1 MVFRMVNWLE
11 NYSHEFFLI
20 YFFAFPVLLLMLQF
34 LFWLVLL
41 RKNFGGCLFSKYE
54 LSAIVFIQK
63 NTVKCSS
70 EQDMK
75 CFSLWLEF
83 LLFWKCSL
91 LPFLFRS
98 VFTVQKKNLSTLQV
112 SFYMANRQ
120 IIMLFLYKAQ
130 IYFGNTK
137 NIAKGYSWFLLN
149 FWCNFGFYF
158 LIKLCTKNFKGLSVE
173 LRHRKAVT
181 RSMWVTEVWL

>member
-1 MVFRMVNWLE
+1 M
-11 NYSHEFFLI
+11 SFFLFI
-20 YFFAFPVLLLMLQF
+20 FLLF
-34 LFWLVLL
+34 RYYCYNFCFGWCCCE
-41 RKNFGGCLFSKYE
+41 KNFGGCLFSKYE

-91 LPFLFRS
+91 LQFLFRS
-98 VFTVQKKNLSTLQV
+98 VFTVQKKSTLQV
-112 SFYMANRQ
+112 SFCMANRQ

-130 IYFGNTK
+130 IYFGNRK
-137 NIAKGYSWFLLN
+137 NIAKGYSWFL
-149 FWCNFGFYF
+149 
-158 LIKLCTKNFKGLSVE
+158 V
-173 LRHRKAVT
+173 
-181 RSMWVTEVWL
+181 